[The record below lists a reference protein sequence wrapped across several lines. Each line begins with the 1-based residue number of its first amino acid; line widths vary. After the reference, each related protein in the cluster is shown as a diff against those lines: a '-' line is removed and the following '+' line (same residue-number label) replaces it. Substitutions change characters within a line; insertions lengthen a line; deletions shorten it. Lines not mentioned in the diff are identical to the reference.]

1 MQLCLQHAHPP
12 LHAQDPDPC
21 SGRREV
27 EDILR
32 PPLQGTPRLTPS
44 GVRPHQSTL
53 TLEVLASPRQQVVE
67 DVEGPL
73 LLGLADGPG
82 LLQKVFAD
90 VEEHKG

>member
-1 MQLCLQHAHPP
+1 M
-12 LHAQDPDPC
+12 
-21 SGRREV
+21 
-27 EDILR
+27 LR
-32 PPLQGTPRLTPS
+32 TPGGGGHSQASSPGTPRLTRS

-82 LLQKVFAD
+82 LLQKVFAG
-90 VEEHKG
+90 VEEHTG